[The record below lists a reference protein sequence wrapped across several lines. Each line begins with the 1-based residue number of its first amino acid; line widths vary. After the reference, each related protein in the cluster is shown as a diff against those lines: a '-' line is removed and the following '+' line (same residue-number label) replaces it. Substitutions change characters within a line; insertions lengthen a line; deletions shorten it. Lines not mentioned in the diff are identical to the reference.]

1 MIRFPFRSR
10 LRAAAMAIVCIL
22 LVADAGAYTEKERS
36 NFGLLGGP
44 KHRTSRV
51 KRANNTYG
59 SHYFLSPT
67 AIALKKHSGFYKNT
81 MVSLNTVNYGLTNN
95 LSVGGSLDLVT
106 LIRSREGG
114 PVYSVRIQGAASPSE
129 LFHIGGYVQYL
140 NVRIP
145 VGADV
150 PEGTEVPPG
159 VLMGMA
165 MVTYGNM
172 NNQITVAGGWT
183 HDGENAGDGPVLN
196 IGGALRLFSNVMLV
210 TEHWIFTD
218 PNEPFLTHSLGVRI
232 LGDDLAIDIG
242 LAYDDEVT
250 AKITPVGLPFLS
262 ATLNF

>member
-1 MIRFPFRSR
+1 MIHIPVRSR
-10 LRAAAMAIVCIL
+10 LRAAALVLVCCL
-22 LVADAGAYTEKERS
+22 LAAEAGAYAGGEHV

-81 MVSLNTVNYGLTNN
+81 LVSLNTVNYGLTNN

-114 PVYSVRIQGAASPSE
+114 PVYSIRMQASASPSE

-140 NVRIP
+140 NVRVP

-150 PEGTEVPPG
+150 PEGTEMPPG
-159 VLMGMA
+159 IFMGMA

-172 NNQITVAGGWT
+172 NNQLTVAGGWT
-183 HDGENAGDGPVLN
+183 HDGENAGEGPVLN
-196 IGGALRLFSNVMLV
+196 IGGALRIFSNVMLV

-250 AKITPVGLPFLS
+250 TKVTPVGLPFLS